1 MKVNNSSTLNTPREK
16 KSRLHRNSRPI
27 IKVWA
32 IILLASPLWVRRPRK
47 RKKIRASGPRCLETT
62 RKRRRRKRDSLRN
75 RLRTRLLLRDNII
88 LPWPR
93 SIIQASQICSTKS
106 IARLIMSRGLGW
118 PRSQILWGTTC
129 SSMMSDSSL

>member
-32 IILLASPLWVRRPRK
+32 IILSASPLWVRRPRK
-47 RKKIRASGPRCLETT
+47 RKKTRVSGPRCLVTT

-88 LPWPR
+88 LPWQR

-118 PRSQILWGTTC
+118 PRSQMLWGTTC

>member
-32 IILLASPLWVRRPRK
+32 IILSASPLWLRRPRK
-47 RKKIRASGPRCLETT
+47 RKRTRVSGPRCLEIT
-62 RKRRRRKRDSLRN
+62 RKRRKRKRDSLRN
-75 RLRTRLLLRDNII
+75 RLRTRLSLRDNIT
-88 LPWPR
+88 LQWQR
-93 SIIQASQICSTKS
+93 SIIQASPICSTKS

-118 PRSQILWGTTC
+118 PRSQMLQGTTC
-129 SSMMSDSSL
+129 SLMMSDSSQ